1 MYIISITKKRMFI
14 LRSRRIVTPDGL
26 RDAAVVI
33 NDGRISDVINPDAI
47 PSGADIEDV
56 GELVVAPGLVDPHVH
71 INEPGRTEWEGFATA
86 TQSAAAGGITAVVD
100 MPLNNSPVTTTVEA
114 FEKKLAAA
122 KGKLHVDCGFHAG
135 LVPDNAS
142 LMEPL
147 FRSGVLGVKAFLIDS
162 GIDEFP
168 PTSEENLRTAMSAIA
183 EAGLPLLVHAELQT
197 LPFQAVPQYARSYAA
212 YLNSRPRQ
220 WENNAIAMLIR
231 LSEEFGCR
239 VHIVHLSSSE
249 AVSMLRK
256 AKLRGVKITAETC
269 PHYLFFSAEEIPEG
283 ATQFKCAPPIR
294 ERENNEKLWEALRD
308 GIIDF
313 IASDHSPCPPE
324 MKLMETGDFMNAWGG
339 IASLQ
344 FSMSIMWT
352 EMRRRGFS
360 ISDISR
366 LMSAR
371 PAALVGLER
380 RKGKIAPTYDA
391 DLVVWNPEESFTV
404 EPSLIHHR
412 HKMTPYEGRIL
423 YGKVKATYVRGI
435 RVFDDGKFSTAAGR
449 ILTR

>member
-1 MYIISITKKRMFI
+1 
-14 LRSRRIVTPDGL
+14 
-26 RDAAVVI
+26 
-33 NDGRISDVINPDAI
+33 
-47 PSGADIEDV
+47 
-56 GELVVAPGLVDPHVH
+56 
-71 INEPGRTEWEGFATA
+71 
-86 TQSAAAGGITAVVD
+86 
-100 MPLNNSPVTTTVEA
+100 
-114 FEKKLAAA
+114 
-122 KGKLHVDCGFHAG
+122 
-135 LVPDNAS
+135 
-142 LMEPL
+142 
-147 FRSGVLGVKAFLIDS
+147 
-162 GIDEFP
+162 
-168 PTSEENLRTAMSAIA
+168 
-183 EAGLPLLVHAELQT
+183 
-197 LPFQAVPQYARSYAA
+197 
-212 YLNSRPRQ
+212 
-220 WENNAIAMLIR
+220 MLIR